1 MNDNTNQLFDLISNI
16 QAKLNSNDDN
26 NSSPN
31 DSSSQS
37 TKNNETSSNTNEKNE
52 ENNSSCDNTNGFD
65 FSNIDINTI
74 LKMQGILSSFNK
86 NSPKKNLLY
95 SLKPFLNQSRQDK
108 LGEYITILSIIDAID
123 IFGKKGSDKNV

>member
-37 TKNNETSSNTNEKNE
+37 TKNNETSSNTNGKNE

>member
-37 TKNNETSSNTNEKNE
+37 TKNNETSSYTNGKNE
-52 ENNSSCDNTNGFD
+52 EKDSERIISNGNGYEHVGFYD
-65 FSNIDINTI
+65 SGAGSGWRCTGS
-74 LKMQGILSSFNK
+74 M
-86 NSPKKNLLY
+86 
-95 SLKPFLNQSRQDK
+95 
-108 LGEYITILSIIDAID
+108 
-123 IFGKKGSDKNV
+123 GKKFIL